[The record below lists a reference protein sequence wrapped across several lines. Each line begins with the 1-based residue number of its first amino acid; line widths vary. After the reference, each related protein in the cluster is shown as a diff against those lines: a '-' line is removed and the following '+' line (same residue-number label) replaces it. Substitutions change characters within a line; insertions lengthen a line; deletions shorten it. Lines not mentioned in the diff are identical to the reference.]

1 MSAFASTWTDPVVE
15 DWEQDDYVRTD
26 KLRDQ
31 VFQDI
36 VYLKASV
43 DSVVSTN
50 YWQIYEQQ
58 LQAGHLP
65 GNPFA

>member
-1 MSAFASTWTDPVVE
+1 MSAFTSAWTDPVVE

-31 VFQDI
+31 SFQNL
-36 VYLKASV
+36 VYLKTAV

-65 GNPFA
+65 GNPLA